1 MKNKLKTGSIS
12 IEEFIDNFGL
22 LNKTD
27 YEVLVFKELLKDNP
41 NTTNYEFSRQL
52 KLPVSKIKRL
62 REEVVLRYEE
72 RNEQFYQ
79 VQFVSL
85 LKTKSD
91 FNGKD
96 EVRIQV
102 EDADMRNYL
111 LAILSEKNII
121 SDTSF
126 SRDILRIKKNDFFT
140 LLTDVFEEDFKEDAS
155 KLGFSTTSDKDNEWK
170 KLLVDAIIEIV
181 IKKITNSDSAVQLA
195 KLGCNKLV
203 DWIHKTFE

>member
-12 IEEFIDNFGL
+12 IQGFIDKFGL

-27 YEVLVFKELLKDNP
+27 YEVLVFRELLKDNP

>member
-12 IEEFIDNFGL
+12 IQEFIDNFGL

-27 YEVLVFKELLKDNP
+27 YEVLVFRELLKDNP
-41 NTTNYEFSRQL
+41 NTTNYEFSRRL

-62 REEVVLRYEE
+62 REEVVLRYEV
-72 RNEQFYQ
+72 RDEQFYQ

-140 LLTDVFEEDFKEDAS
+140 LLTDVFKENVS
-155 KLGFSTTSDKDNEWK
+155 TLGISTTSGKDEEWK
-170 KLLVDAIIEIV
+170 NLLVNAIIEIV
-181 IKKITNSDSAVQLA
+181 IKKITNSESAVQLT
-195 KLGCNKLV
+195 KLGYKKLV
-203 DWIHKTFE
+203 DWIKSTFG

>member
-12 IEEFIDNFGL
+12 IQEFIDNFGL

-27 YEVLVFKELLKDNP
+27 YEVLVFRELLKDNP
-41 NTTNYEFSRQL
+41 NTTNYEFSRRL

-62 REEVVLRYEE
+62 REEVVLRYEV
-72 RNEQFYQ
+72 RDEQFYQ

-111 LAILSEKNII
+111 LDILSEKNII

-140 LLTDVFEEDFKEDAS
+140 LITDVFKEDAS
-155 KLGFSTTSDKDNEWK
+155 TLGISTTSAKDEEWK
-170 KLLVDAIIEIV
+170 NLLVNAIIEIV
-181 IKKITNSDSAVQLA
+181 IKKITNSESAVQLT
-195 KLGCNKLV
+195 KIGYKKLV
-203 DWIHKTFE
+203 DWIKSTFG

>member
-203 DWIHKTFE
+203 DWIHKTFK

>member
-1 MKNKLKTGSIS
+1 MKNKLKIGSIS
-12 IEEFIDNFGL
+12 IEEFIDKFGL

-27 YEVLVFKELLKDNP
+27 YEVLVFRELLKDNP

-62 REEVVLRYEE
+62 REEVVLRYEV
-72 RNEQFYQ
+72 RDEQFYQ

-91 FNGKD
+91 LNGKD
-96 EVRIQV
+96 EVRIQI

-126 SRDILRIKKNDFFT
+126 SRDILRIKKNDFFI
-140 LLTDVFEEDFKEDAS
+140 LLTDVFEENFKEDAS
-155 KLGFSTTSDKDNEWK
+155 KLVFFTTSDKDNEWK
-170 KLLVDAIIEIV
+170 RLLVDAIIEIV
-181 IKKITNSDSAVQLA
+181 IKKITNSESAV
-195 KLGCNKLV
+195 
-203 DWIHKTFE
+203 

>member
-1 MKNKLKTGSIS
+1 MKNKLKIGSIS
-12 IEEFIDNFGL
+12 IEEFIDKFGL

-27 YEVLVFKELLKDNP
+27 YEVLVFRELLKDNP

-62 REEVVLRYEE
+62 REEVVLRYEV
-72 RNEQFYQ
+72 RDEQFYQ

-91 FNGKD
+91 LNGKD

-126 SRDILRIKKNDFFT
+126 SRDILKIKKNDFFT
-140 LLTDVFEEDFKEDAS
+140 LLTDVFKEDAS
-155 KLGFSTTSDKDNEWK
+155 ELGFSTTSDKDNEWK

-181 IKKITNSDSAVQLA
+181 IKKITDSNSATQLA
-195 KLGCNKLV
+195 KLGYKKLV
-203 DWIHKTFE
+203 DWVKSTFG

>member
-12 IEEFIDNFGL
+12 IQGFIDNFGL

-27 YEVLVFKELLKDNP
+27 YEVLVFRELLKDNP

-62 REEVVLRYEE
+62 REEVVLRYEV
-72 RNEQFYQ
+72 RDEQFYQ

-140 LLTDVFEEDFKEDAS
+140 LLTDVFKENVS
-155 KLGFSTTSDKDNEWK
+155 TLGISTTSGKDDEWK
-170 KLLVDAIIEIV
+170 HLLVNAIIEV
-181 IKKITNSDSAVQLA
+181 AIKKITNSDSAVQLA

-203 DWIHKTFE
+203 DWIHKTFK

>member
-1 MKNKLKTGSIS
+1 MKNKLKIGSIS
-12 IEEFIDNFGL
+12 IEEFIDKFGL

-27 YEVLVFKELLKDNP
+27 YEVLVFRELLKDNP

-62 REEVVLRYEE
+62 REEVVLRYEV
-72 RNEQFYQ
+72 RDEQFYQ

-91 FNGKD
+91 LNGKD

-140 LLTDVFEEDFKEDAS
+140 LITDVFKEDVS
-155 KLGFSTTSDKDNEWK
+155 TLGISTTSGKDEEWK
-170 KLLVDAIIEIV
+170 NLLVNAIIEIV
-181 IKKITNSDSAVQLA
+181 IKKITNSESAVQLT
-195 KLGCNKLV
+195 KLGYKKLV
-203 DWIHKTFE
+203 DWIKSTFG

>member
-12 IEEFIDNFGL
+12 IEEFIDKFGL

-27 YEVLVFKELLKDNP
+27 YEVLVFRELLKDNP

-52 KLPVSKIKRL
+52 KLPITKIKRL
-62 REEVVLRYEE
+62 REEVVLRYEA
-72 RNEQFYQ
+72 RDEQFYQ
-79 VQFVSL
+79 YQFVSL

-140 LLTDVFEEDFKEDAS
+140 LLTDIFEEDFKEDAS

-203 DWIHKTFE
+203 DWIHKTFK

>member
-41 NTTNYEFSRQL
+41 NTTNFEFSRQL

-203 DWIHKTFE
+203 DWIHKTFK

>member
-1 MKNKLKTGSIS
+1 MR
-12 IEEFIDNFGL
+12 
-22 LNKTD
+22 
-27 YEVLVFKELLKDNP
+27 YEV
-41 NTTNYEFSRQL
+41 
-52 KLPVSKIKRL
+52 
-62 REEVVLRYEE
+62 

-79 VQFVSL
+79 SQFVSL

-140 LLTDVFEEDFKEDAS
+140 LLTDVFEENFKEDAS
-155 KLGFSTTSDKDNEWK
+155 KLVFLLQAIRTTNGKDFW
-170 KLLVDAIIEIV
+170 
-181 IKKITNSDSAVQLA
+181 
-195 KLGCNKLV
+195 
-203 DWIHKTFE
+203 

>member
-12 IEEFIDNFGL
+12 IQGFIDKFGL

-27 YEVLVFKELLKDNP
+27 YEVLVFRELLKDNP

-62 REEVVLRYEE
+62 REEVVLRYEV
-72 RNEQFYQ
+72 RDEQFYQ

-91 FNGKD
+91 LNGKD

-111 LAILSEKNII
+111 LDILSEKNII

-140 LLTDVFEEDFKEDAS
+140 LITDVFKEDVS
-155 KLGFSTTSDKDNEWK
+155 TLGISTTSGKDEEWK
-170 KLLVDAIIEIV
+170 NLLVNAIIEIV
-181 IKKITNSDSAVQLA
+181 IKKITNSESAVQLT
-195 KLGCNKLV
+195 KLGYKKLV
-203 DWIHKTFE
+203 DWIKSTFG

>member
-1 MKNKLKTGSIS
+1 MKNKLKIGSIS
-12 IEEFIDNFGL
+12 IEEFIDKFGL

-27 YEVLVFKELLKDNP
+27 YEVLVFRELLKDNP

-62 REEVVLRYEE
+62 REEVVLRYEV
-72 RNEQFYQ
+72 RDEQFYQ

-91 FNGKD
+91 LNGKD
-96 EVRIQV
+96 EVRIHV

-126 SRDILRIKKNDFFT
+126 SRDILKIKKNDFFT
-140 LLTDVFEEDFKEDAS
+140 LLTDVFKADAS
-155 KLGFSTTSDKDNEWK
+155 ELGFSTTSDKDNEWK
-170 KLLVDAIIEIV
+170 KLLVNAIIEIV
-181 IKKITNSDSAVQLA
+181 IKKITNSESAVQLT
-195 KLGCNKLV
+195 KIGYKKLV
-203 DWIHKTFE
+203 DWIKSTFG